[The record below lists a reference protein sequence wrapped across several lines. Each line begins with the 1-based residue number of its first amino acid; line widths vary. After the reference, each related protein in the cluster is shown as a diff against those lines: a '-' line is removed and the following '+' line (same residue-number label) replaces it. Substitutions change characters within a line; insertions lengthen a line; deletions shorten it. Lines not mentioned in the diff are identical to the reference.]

1 MLDLNF
7 FLDPSQPARFKTVTM
22 EVEIKT
28 NATEEQVHQLHED
41 VKIRCPVYNMLALA
55 GVKMESHWKKI

>member
-1 MLDLNF
+1 MNF
-7 FLDPSQPARFKTVTM
+7 FLDPSLVARFTSVTM

-41 VKIRCPVYNMLALA
+41 V
-55 GVKMESHWKKI
+55 